1 MSQMG
6 RDQRAEAHSCICE
19 TCQRRP
25 HSAIAKEHRA
35 VNRLVAGLDEKHR
48 RRFVGLLALQWGRG
62 SIQLL
67 HEITGIS
74 RVTIRRGRAEVQRL
88 DRKTAKRVRVPGGGR
103 KAVEKKS
110 LRS

>member
-1 MSQMG
+1 MG
-6 RDQRAEAHSCICE
+6 REQEKEIHSCSCE

-25 HSAIAKEHRA
+25 HSAVAKEHRA
-35 VNRLVAGLDEKHR
+35 INRLLAGLDEKHR

-67 HEITGIS
+67 HEITGLS

-88 DRKTAKRVRVPGGGR
+88 DRKAIKRVRVPGGGR
-103 KAVEKKS
+103 KAVEKKN
-110 LRS
+110 LRF